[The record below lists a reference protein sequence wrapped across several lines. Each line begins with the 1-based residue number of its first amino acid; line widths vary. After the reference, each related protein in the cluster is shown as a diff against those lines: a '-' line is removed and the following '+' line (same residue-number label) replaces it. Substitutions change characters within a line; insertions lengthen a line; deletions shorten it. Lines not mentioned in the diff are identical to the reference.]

1 MVGEVQTWKSIKTNK
16 LSTSET
22 IGTNALARLV
32 FRNTDFGMVLEH
44 TEVDASL
51 AGQGIGR
58 ALVKYAVE
66 VARNEKFQLAVEC
79 EYAQA
84 EFKNIPTTKMF
95 YTKG

>member
-1 MVGEVQTWKSIKTNK
+1 MEIKQN
-16 LSTSET
+16 EQAFY
-22 IGTNALARLV
+22 IGDDYTCALARLV

-66 VARNEKFQLAVEC
+66 VARNEKFQLEVEC

-84 EFKNIPTTKMF
+84 EFKKHPD
-95 YTKG
+95 YEDVLYKG